1 MSIDILLLRADN
13 AHLLQRVAA
22 DVFDEQID
30 ERWTRRF
37 LQDASHHMMLAIDDD
52 VVVGMAS
59 AVDYVHPDKAPQLW
73 INEVGVASSH
83 RRRGI
88 GRMLIDALLAHGRT
102 LGCTEAWLGTE
113 HDNVPARA
121 LYESAG
127 SKPEPFVLYS
137 FPLNSE
143 AVDSGGVGSGEP
155 SEGAHVSPVDPQ

>member
-1 MSIDILLLRADN
+1 MALTLRLLTAAD
-13 AHLLQRVAA
+13 ADVLARVAA
-22 DVFDEQID
+22 DVFDEPID
-30 ERWTRRF
+30 ARWTRRF
-37 LQDASHHMMLAIDDD
+37 LDDPHHHMVVALDDG

-88 GRMLIDALLAHGRT
+88 GRLLMQALLAHGRR

-121 LYESAG
+121 LYEALGSAA
-127 SKPEPFVLYS
+127 EPFVLYS
-137 FPLNSE
+137 FPLG
-143 AVDSGGVGSGEP
+143 DGSGAAP
-155 SEGAHVSPVDPQ
+155 G